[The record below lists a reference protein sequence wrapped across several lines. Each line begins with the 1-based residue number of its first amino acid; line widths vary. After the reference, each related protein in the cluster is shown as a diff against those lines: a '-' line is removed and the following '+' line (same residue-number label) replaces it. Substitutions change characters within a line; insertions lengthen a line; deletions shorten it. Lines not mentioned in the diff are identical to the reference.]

1 MPVELGIMG
10 SEWFTQV
17 ILPFVLVFTLIFA
30 LLEKSKILGEGRKQI
45 NSIISLVMGLILVGV
60 PLAANI
66 IRQVVPIIAVLSII
80 ILLFMLILG
89 FVGATK
95 EGGLHKPLQIT
106 IGIIAAIVL
115 VIGILWS
122 AGWLSSLMTWA
133 KQPGSSATWQSVI
146 FLVIIAVVIAVA
158 LKSSEEKKT

>member
-1 MPVELGIMG
+1 MPIELGVVG
-10 SEWFTQV
+10 SAWFTQV

-30 LLEKSKILGEGRKQI
+30 LLEKSKILGEGKRQI

-66 IRQVVPIIAVLSII
+66 IRQVVPVIAVFSVI

-95 EGGLHKPLQIT
+95 DGSVYKPLQVA
-106 IGIIAAIVL
+106 IGIIGAVVL
-115 VIGILWS
+115 IIAILWS
-122 AGWLSSLMTWA
+122 AGWLSTLFTWA
-133 KQPGSSATWQSVI
+133 KEPASGVIWQSVI
-146 FLVIIAVVIAVA
+146 FLIIIISVIAVA
-158 LKSSEEKKT
+158 LRSGETIKA